1 MLENQT
7 ESQRKRPRQARA
19 RATVEAVLEATSQVL
34 IEYGYARLTTTRVAK
49 RAGVSV
55 GTLYQYFSGKAAPH
69 CTSGQLSIVGV
80 AGDLA

>member
-1 MLENQT
+1 MLESQT

-49 RAGVSV
+49 RAV
-55 GTLYQYFSGKAAPH
+55 
-69 CTSGQLSIVGV
+69 LSPDIS
-80 AGDLA
+80 DTIR